1 MDVAFDS
8 VLAKY
13 DGLLL
18 DLDGVLYLGREAI
31 PFAAEAVKQ
40 AEARGCA
47 AAYVTNNASRSPT
60 EIASQLM
67 SYGITCQPDQVLTSA
82 QVAVEWLT
90 ENYPECRRVL
100 AVGGPGL
107 REALNDCGLTV
118 SGRFEDVEQV
128 VVQGFGPDVSWR
140 DLAQASYA
148 LRAGCTWV
156 ATNLDLTVPTSEGEA
171 LGNGS
176 LVAALTAATGR
187 MPDVSTGKPAAAPF
201 LTAAAR
207 LKSDRPLVVGDRLDT
222 DIAGGVA
229 AGFDSL
235 LVLTGVGTVHDL
247 LEAPPTLRPTHVGA
261 DLRGIF
267 APAAPL
273 TARPKV
279 TLRGWSCDE
288 RIADGHVEITLSGHG
303 DWLDGV
309 RAVAMSTWWVRD
321 AGQSAT
327 YDAALDHACE
337 IGSRRADL

>member
-1 MDVAFDS
+1 VDVSSDA
-8 VLAKY
+8 VLATY

-18 DLDGVLYLGREAI
+18 DLDGVLYLGHEAI
-31 PFAAEAVKQ
+31 PFAVESVKR

-47 AAYVTNNASRSPT
+47 AMYVTNNASRPPH
-60 EIASQLM
+60 EVAAQLT
-67 SYGITCQPDQVLTSA
+67 SYGIDCQVEQILTSA
-82 QVAVEWLT
+82 QVAVEWLRDNRPT
-90 ENYPECRRVL
+90 CRRVL

-107 REALNDCGLTV
+107 QGALVAQGFAV
-118 SGRFEDVEQV
+118 SRTFEDVEQI

-156 ATNLDLTVPTSEGEA
+156 ATNLDLTVPTSEGVA

-187 MPDVSTGKPAAAPF
+187 TPDATTGKPEPAPF
-201 LTAAAR
+201 LAAANS
-207 LKSDRPLVVGDRLDT
+207 LKSARPLVVGDRLDT
-222 DIAGGVA
+222 DIAGGTA

-235 LVLTGVGTVHDL
+235 LVLTGVAAVRDL
-247 LEAPPTLRPTHVGA
+247 VEAQQAHRPTHVAA
-261 DLRGIF
+261 DLRGLF

-279 TLRGWSCDE
+279 TLRGWSCGE
-288 RIADGHVEITLSGHG
+288 RITDGQVEITLSGHG

-321 AGQSAT
+321 AGQTAAFA
-327 YDAALDHACE
+327 AALDHACE